1 MPDTTVD
8 VAASEPTAG
17 LRITRA
23 DHVALRV
30 ADYDASVRFYT
41 ETLGFQLEA
50 EWTLGDAFPEL
61 RLAYVRLGEFM
72 IEIIGDGRPD
82 LAPAA
87 SDISD
92 HLRRGGYIHLCLRVE
107 NLDAALAE
115 LRRRGVGVF
124 AEPFE
129 VHPISQRLALIEDN
143 SGNLIELAEA
153 IEA

>member
-1 MPDTTVD
+1 MSPRRSRPRDCGSC
-8 VAASEPTAG
+8 APN
-17 LRITRA
+17 
-23 DHVALRV
+23 HVALRV

-50 EWTLGDAFPEL
+50 EWTLADAFPEL

-72 IEIIGDGRPD
+72 IEIVGAGRPEV
-82 LAPAA
+82 APAT

-92 HLRRGGYIHLCLRVE
+92 HLRRGGYIHLSLRVE
-107 NLDAALAE
+107 NLDAALGE
-115 LRRRGVGVF
+115 LRRRRVSVF

-129 VHPISQRLALIEDN
+129 VEPIGRRLALIEDN

-153 IEA
+153 IDA